1 MIEAPED
8 PNQSLIEH
16 LTELRLRLI
25 NSGYGILAG
34 FLACWAFSDRIFEV
48 IRRPIQKFL
57 PTGGLIFTAP
67 MDKFLAYVKVSFL
80 AGVVISC
87 PIWILQI
94 WKFVAP
100 GLYQHERRYAVSFMA
115 FGTILF
121 MIGVS
126 FVYFVV
132 FPMAFQFLL
141 GFGTAVDK
149 PMITID
155 AYLSFF
161 TNMTLVFGLA
171 FEMPLVLAL
180 LGLLGIIDHH
190 LLMRYRRYA
199 IVAMAILAAIVTP
212 PDAISMMMMLV
223 PLVLLYEISIWVV
236 KFVGAR
242 KQTSSPTP

>member
-1 MIEAPED
+1 MSESTED
-8 PNQSLIEH
+8 ATQSLIDH
-16 LTELRLRLI
+16 LTELRVRLI
-25 NSGYGILAG
+25 YSGYGILAG
-34 FLACWAFSDRIFEV
+34 FLASWAFSDRIFDV

-57 PTGGLIFTAP
+57 PSGGLVFTAP

-80 AGVVISC
+80 SGVVLSC

-141 GFGTAVDK
+141 GFGTAADK

-161 TNMTLVFGLA
+161 TNMVLVFGLA

-180 LGLLGIIDHH
+180 LGMLGVIDHK
-190 LLMRYRRYA
+190 LLLEYRRYA
-199 IVAMAILAAIVTP
+199 IVALAILAAIVTP

-236 KFVGAR
+236 KFVG
-242 KQTSSPTP
+242 KSKSVTPKS